1 MHAPQSSLLPDGRR
15 LHLHHG
21 PIDLIIEVWGQNR
34 ADAYAAATRRF
45 QTILQELVDELPT
58 LRTKVNA
65 TTAFKSSTARRMHY
79 AVKPYAANIFVTP
92 MAAVAGAV
100 ADEILAAMAG
110 ATTFDK
116 GYVNNGGDTA
126 FHLEGDAHIDALIA
140 APIPGHIRVA
150 AEDPCRGVATSGW
163 QGRSHSLGIAD
174 SVSVVASNAAAA
186 DVAATLIANAVDL
199 PGHPAITRTP
209 ASGLS
214 PDSDLSDRPVTTDV
228 GHLPETD
235 VDAALDAGMEFA
247 QGALN
252 ADRIAGALLTL
263 QSHSRHVGVA
273 DQIAFPERNFL
284 NA

>member
-65 TTAFKSSTARRMHY
+65 TTAFESSTARRMHY
-79 AVKPYAANIFVTP
+79 AVTPYAANIFVTP

-140 APIPGHIRVA
+140 APIPGHIRI
-150 AEDPCRGVATSGW
+150 AENDPCRGVATSGW
-163 QGRSHSLGIAD
+163 KGRSHSLGIAD

-209 ASGLS
+209 ASDLS

-273 DQIAFPERNFL
+273 DQIAFPERIFF

>member
-1 MHAPQSSLLPDGRR
+1 MLPDGRR

-34 ADAYAAATRRF
+34 ASAYAAATERF

-58 LRTKVNA
+58 LRTRVDA
-65 TTAFKSSTARRMHY
+65 TTAFESPIARRMQY
-79 AVKPYAANIFVTP
+79 AVTPYAAHIFVTP

-100 ADEILAAMAG
+100 ADEVLAAMAD

-116 GYVNNGGDTA
+116 AYVNNGGDTA
-126 FHLEGDAHIDALIA
+126 FHVGGSAHIDAFIA

-150 AEDPCRGVATSGW
+150 ADDPCRGVATSGW
-163 QGRSHSLGIAD
+163 QGRSHSLGIAE
-174 SVSVVASNAAAA
+174 SVSVVALNAAAA

-199 PGHPAITRTP
+199 PGHPAITRMP
-209 ASGLS
+209 ASDLS
-214 PDSDLSDRPVTTDV
+214 TDSDLSDLLVTTDV
-228 GHLPETD
+228 GHLPEID
-235 VDAALDAGMEFA
+235 VNAALDAGMEFA

-273 DQIAFPERNFL
+273 DQIAFPERNFV

>member
-34 ADAYAAATRRF
+34 ADAYAAATGRF

-58 LRTKVNA
+58 LRTKANA
-65 TTAFKSSTARRMHY
+65 TTAFESPTARRMLN
-79 AVKPYAANIFVTP
+79 AVTPYAANIFVTP

-126 FHLEGDAHIDALIA
+126 FHLEGDEHIDALIA

-150 AEDPCRGVATSGW
+150 AGDPCRGVATSGW

-209 ASGLS
+209 ASDLS

-228 GHLPETD
+228 GHLSETD

-263 QSHSRHVGVA
+263 QSHSRHAGVA
-273 DQIAFPERNFL
+273 DQIAFLERNLL

>member
-34 ADAYAAATRRF
+34 ADAYAAATGRF

-58 LRTKVNA
+58 LRTKANA
-65 TTAFKSSTARRMHY
+65 TTAFESPTARRMQY
-79 AVKPYAANIFVTP
+79 AVAPYAANIFVTP

-150 AEDPCRGVATSGW
+150 ADAPCRGVATSGW

-209 ASGLS
+209 ASDLS

>member
-34 ADAYAAATRRF
+34 ADAYAAATGRF

-58 LRTKVNA
+58 LRTKANA
-65 TTAFKSSTARRMHY
+65 TTAFESPTARRMQY
-79 AVKPYAANIFVTP
+79 AVTPYAANIFVTP

-174 SVSVVASNAAAA
+174 S
-186 DVAATLIANAVDL
+186 
-199 PGHPAITRTP
+199 
-209 ASGLS
+209 
-214 PDSDLSDRPVTTDV
+214 
-228 GHLPETD
+228 
-235 VDAALDAGMEFA
+235 
-247 QGALN
+247 
-252 ADRIAGALLTL
+252 
-263 QSHSRHVGVA
+263 
-273 DQIAFPERNFL
+273 
-284 NA
+284 

>member
-1 MHAPQSSLLPDGRR
+1 MYKRQ
-15 LHLHHG
+15 
-21 PIDLIIEVWGQNR
+21 
-34 ADAYAAATRRF
+34 
-45 QTILQELVDELPT
+45 
-58 LRTKVNA
+58 
-65 TTAFKSSTARRMHY
+65 
-79 AVKPYAANIFVTP
+79 
-92 MAAVAGAV
+92 
-100 ADEILAAMAG
+100 
-110 ATTFDK
+110 
-116 GYVNNGGDTA
+116 
-126 FHLEGDAHIDALIA
+126 
-140 APIPGHIRVA
+140 
-150 AEDPCRGVATSGW
+150 
-163 QGRSHSLGIAD
+163 RSHSLGIAD

-209 ASGLS
+209 AFYLS

-228 GHLPETD
+228 GHLTETD

-273 DQIAFPERNFL
+273 DQIAFPERNLL

>member
-1 MHAPQSSLLPDGRR
+1 MHAPQSSLLPDRRR

-34 ADAYAAATRRF
+34 PDAYAAATERF

-58 LRTKVNA
+58 LRTKVDA
-65 TTAFKSSTARRMHY
+65 TAPFKSSTARRMHY
-79 AVKPYAANIFVTP
+79 AVTPYARNIFVTP

-100 ADEILAAMAG
+100 ADEILAAMVG
-110 ATTFDK
+110 ATNFEK

-140 APIPGHIRVA
+140 APIPGHIRITA
-150 AEDPCRGVATSGW
+150 NDPCRGVATSGW
-163 QGRSHSLGIAD
+163 KGRSHSLGIAD

-199 PGHPAITRTP
+199 PGHPAITRVP
-209 ASGLS
+209 ASDLS
-214 PDSDLSDRPVTTDV
+214 PDSDLNDRHVTTDV

-235 VDAALDAGMEFA
+235 LNAALDAGMEFA
-247 QGALN
+247 RDALN

-263 QSHSRHVGVA
+263 KSHSRHVGFA
-273 DQIAFPERNFL
+273 DQIAFPKRNFF

>member
-1 MHAPQSSLLPDGRR
+1 VHAPQSSLLPDGRR

-34 ADAYAAATRRF
+34 ADAYAAATGRF

-58 LRTKVNA
+58 LRTKANA
-65 TTAFKSSTARRMHY
+65 TTAFESPTARRMQY
-79 AVKPYAANIFVTP
+79 AVAPYAANIFVTP

-150 AEDPCRGVATSGW
+150 ADAPCRGVATSGW

-209 ASGLS
+209 ASDLS

-252 ADRIAGALLTL
+252 ADWIAGALLTL